1 MRVITSAVGVF
12 PCQTRFFSNL
22 PTVAAIAM
30 VLSSVSLANKLTF
43 EDRIELT
50 RGLSSEFA
58 TVKILLPRSKK
69 PLEFGSDGTWD
80 KKQWDEIAKQTGPA
94 ARTGD
99 TVQITHLGI
108 EDDKLVLEINGGLK
122 RAGHWYDH
130 VQIGMG
136 TGTAPVSKG
145 DSNAV
150 SGTYI
155 ALMFHKPLE
164 PIKAAEVKKML
175 APILDFEKHTASE
188 MYVDTLTPEMKKAI
202 QDKRVEVGM
211 NREQV
216 VLAVG
221 RPAHKSRETKD
232 GVEVEDWVYGT
243 PPGKITFVTFSG
255 EKVIKVK
262 DEYAGLGNEVADQ
275 PVPR

>member
-1 MRVITSAVGVF
+1 MRTITTAV
-12 PCQTRFFSNL
+12 
-22 PTVAAIAM
+22 IAM
-30 VLSSVSLANKLTF
+30 VLPSVSFANKLTF

-50 RGLSSEFA
+50 RGLSSEYA
-58 TVKILLPRSKK
+58 TVKVLLPRSRK
-69 PLEFGSDGTWD
+69 PLEFESSGAWD
-80 KKQWDEIAKQTGPA
+80 KKQWEEAAKQTGPA

-99 TVQITHLGI
+99 LVQITRISI

-122 RAGHWYDH
+122 RGGHWYDH

-136 TGTAPVSKG
+136 QTTAPVAKG
-145 DSNAV
+145 DSNAA

-155 ALMFHKPLE
+155 AVLFHKPLE
-164 PIKAAEVKKML
+164 PMKAAEVKKML
-175 APILDFEKHTASE
+175 APILDFEKRTATDL
-188 MYVDTLTPEMKKAI
+188 YVDTLTPETKKAI
-202 QDKRVEVGM
+202 QEKRVEVGM

-216 VLAVG
+216 VLAMG

-232 GVEVEDWVYGT
+232 GVEQEDWVFGT
-243 PPGKITFVTFSG
+243 PPGKITFVTFGG

-262 DEYAGLGNEVADQ
+262 EEYAGLGSEVADK